1 MSLSQACTCRENSGI
16 LGDLYCLFS
25 ATNTEDVKDISKVL
39 HAVFTSLLSDFGEF
53 FRWLQKLGGR
63 RMVVEA
69 TPRGERKAFSQGV
82 V

>member
-1 MSLSQACTCRENSGI
+1 MSLSQACTCRENS
-16 LGDLYCLFS
+16 
-25 ATNTEDVKDISKVL
+25 EDVKDISKVL